1 MSKLTLVETDF
12 FNICSVKKL
21 LVKNHADLS
30 IVGFS
35 CEFFRQGAIS
45 FSQCLQENSFLE
57 SVFIKATVFNFTHNF
72 ENNHDQKITP
82 ANSPSGFAL
91 SVELGAV
98 FRGQFPLYREQQII

>member
-57 SVFIKATVFNFTHNF
+57 SVFIKTT
-72 ENNHDQKITP
+72 
-82 ANSPSGFAL
+82 
-91 SVELGAV
+91 
-98 FRGQFPLYREQQII
+98 QFSILHTILRTTMTKKLPQQIHPLGSR